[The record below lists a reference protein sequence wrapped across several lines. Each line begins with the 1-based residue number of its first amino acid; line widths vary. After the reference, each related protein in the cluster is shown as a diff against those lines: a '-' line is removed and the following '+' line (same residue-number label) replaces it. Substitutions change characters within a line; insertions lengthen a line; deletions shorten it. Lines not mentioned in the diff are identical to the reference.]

1 MPRKR
6 NAKSVD
12 VDAFT
17 GSLFF
22 TITIFHLAYPQKFCR
37 RSIVFKFSRKDCKS
51 QEKVE
56 TMLMQNVFF
65 WGGGGGGGA
74 NKVYYGHL
82 KAANFLH
89 LTSKNIHNT
98 TRWKSAQTSY
108 CRSIFQ
114 CNTGYTETLLRKNSF
129 PQYPSVQ
136 LFYYLTNFVIFRPQ
150 FFVRLVYRFGQT
162 SPEILK
168 IPGCDTFCPL
178 EKFIE

>member
-1 MPRKR
+1 MLTPKNSAEGVLFSNSLGRIVNPKRKW
-6 NAKSVD
+6 KQCLCK
-12 VDAFT
+12 T
-17 GSLFF
+17 FF
-22 TITIFHLAYPQKFCR
+22 L
-37 RSIVFKFSRKDCKS
+37 
-51 QEKVE
+51 
-56 TMLMQNVFF
+56 
-65 WGGGGGGGA
+65 GGVGA

-108 CRSIFQ
+108 CRSIFP